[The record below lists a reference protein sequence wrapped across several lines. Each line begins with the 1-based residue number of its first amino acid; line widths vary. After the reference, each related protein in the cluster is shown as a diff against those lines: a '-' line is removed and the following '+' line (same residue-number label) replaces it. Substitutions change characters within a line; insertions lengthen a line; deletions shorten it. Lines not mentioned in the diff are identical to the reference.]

1 MADEKAE
8 ATQQGARE
16 PDAED
21 FGAKDAQP
29 PRRKDEVNIERR
41 HSNGVPG
48 EEVPVIRER
57 TEEGHSQP
65 SVC

>member
-48 EEVPVIRER
+48 RKYR
-57 TEEGHSQP
+57 
-65 SVC
+65 